1 MVRNLRGCTPRPAA
15 PGKGRRAVWVQ
26 HSARLTPTTHGDIM
40 AEATERT
47 TKTLSAPPPKG
58 RGKLTARGAATTLA
72 LPPMLPPSADEQ
84 AHSASMVAQ
93 MQAITERLHQRNLDS
108 AVRLAVLAA
117 NRQLPVALEDHFSEL
132 GRRYSDMVGICAKPK
147 ATKLRPRLVVNNG
160 AEVAR

>member
-1 MVRNLRGCTPRPAA
+1 
-15 PGKGRRAVWVQ
+15 
-26 HSARLTPTTHGDIM
+26 M

-58 RGKLTARGAATTLA
+58 RGKLTARGAAS
-72 LPPMLPPSADEQ
+72 LPPMLPPSADEE

-132 GRRYSDMVGICAKPK
+132 GRRYSDMVGTCAKPK
-147 ATKLRPRLVVNNG
+147 ATKQRPRLVVNNG
-160 AEVAR
+160 VGVAR